1 MCHNLMHH
9 FNFDI
14 NVVTHHIMSCTF
26 FFYIGRGQTGVRD
39 AATAPVRN
47 LNSTKFYRMIGGHN
61 ILILNYDNYLVFNP
75 IL

>member
-1 MCHNLMHH
+1 MH
-9 FNFDI
+9 
-14 NVVTHHIMSCTF
+14 F
-26 FFYIGRGQTGVRD
+26 FFYIGRGQTGVRETAG
-39 AATAPVRN
+39 AAAPVRN